1 MAPLIANVTV
11 PELRVPPAGAE
22 IKRLFAGWREELVTR
37 RRFVPAGRHYA
48 AARREAD
55 VGLPVNEIRMLDLD
69 DVRWE
74 LGRFGKLNVRY
85 GMGARRAADQRR

>member
-1 MAPLIANVTV
+1 MPGNSRVNNGGAFGDGLFLRQGSDACPERLATVKVAVLAPSV
-11 PELRVPPAGAE
+11 RG
-22 IKRLFAGWREELVTR
+22 
-37 RRFVPAGRHYA
+37 
-48 AARREAD
+48 
-55 VGLPVNEIRMLDLD
+55 NEIRMLDLD

>member
-1 MAPLIANVTV
+1 MTV

-48 AARREAD
+48 AARLVA
-55 VGLPVNEIRMLDLD
+55 VGLRVSEIRMLDLD